1 MRSSLQLV
9 FGAQDRR
16 AGRYFVPVCYADSRE
31 EMNLAPDS
39 RTDTGLEARLP
50 SLTTYRRQRLPIR
63 DRTQTSTFARH
74 NKSEALKKAAV
85 ELCVSGLYTP
95 RQPNRRSSCRS
106 W

>member
-1 MRSSLQLV
+1 MRSNLQSV

-16 AGRYFVPVCYADSRE
+16 ARRYFGPVCYADSRE

-39 RTDTGLEARLP
+39 RKEKGPVARLP

-85 ELCVSGLYTP
+85 ELCVSDLYTP
-95 RQPNRRSSCRS
+95 RRTNRRSSCRS